1 LAPAVDG
8 KCRGA
13 APASTSSAVAYMNFR
28 AHLFALDANVTAKA
42 VAQCWLR
49 LNPSIAA
56 HECYPWRVM
65 SVALSAYRISTACK
79 SL

>member
-13 APASTSSAVAYMNFR
+13 APASTGSAVAYMNFR
-28 AHLFALDANVTAKA
+28 AHLFALGANVTAKA
-42 VAQCWLR
+42 MAQCWLR

-56 HECYPWRVM
+56 HEC
-65 SVALSAYRISTACK
+65 
-79 SL
+79 